1 MANTTV
7 QRLLEKAPRGQP
19 LDPKMLRTLGI
30 EASQTSYLVRAG
42 WLKRLSKGA
51 YLLVGDQLSTDG
63 VIAYLSRR
71 VPGLHVG
78 GKTALDWQGIRHNIA
93 FRPRFALWA
102 FQSYRFPDWVGEH
115 MPFSFQTT
123 QLFRN
128 DAPIAAWLRPL
139 PNKNNEILVS
149 IPELALLEL
158 ASSIGKAGDKGQ
170 TLEEATHLAELMR
183 NLRVDV
189 LTSILGY
196 CIRVKV
202 LKLVRDLGRTSG
214 HAWGNNLQAYVEAR
228 SLGKRWS
235 RSGKDGRRLT
245 LKP

>member
-1 MANTTV
+1 MANTTI
-7 QRLLEKAPRGQP
+7 QRFLEKAPRGQP
-19 LDPKMLRTLGI
+19 LDPEMLRALAIG
-30 EASQTSYLVRAG
+30 ASQTSYLVRAG

-78 GKTALDWQGIRHNIA
+78 GKAALDWQGIRHNIA
-93 FRPRFALWA
+93 FRPRIALWA
-102 FQSYRFPDWVGEH
+102 FRSYRFPDWVREH

-123 QLFRN
+123 QLFRD
-128 DAPIAAWLRPL
+128 DAPIMDWLRPL
-139 PNKNNEILVS
+139 PNKNKEILVS

-158 ASSIGKAGDKGQ
+158 ASDIGKEGWKGQ
-170 TLEEATHLAELMR
+170 TLEEAMHIADLMR

-196 CIRVKV
+196 CVRVKV
-202 LKLVRDLGRTSG
+202 LKLVRDLGQSSG
-214 HAWGNNLQAYVEAR
+214 HSWCNDLQAYVEKR
-228 SLGKRWS
+228 SPGKRWS
-235 RSGKDGRRLT
+235 RSGKNVRRLT